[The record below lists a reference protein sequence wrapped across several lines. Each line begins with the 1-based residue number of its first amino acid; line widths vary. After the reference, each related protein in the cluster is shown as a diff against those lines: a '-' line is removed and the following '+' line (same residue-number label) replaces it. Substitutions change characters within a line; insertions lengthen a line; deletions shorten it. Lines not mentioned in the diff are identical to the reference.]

1 MWDKQ
6 KAYSKIHTDLK
17 TLNVNELKIPTKDYQ
32 KHSFK

>member
-17 TLNVNELKIPTKDYQ
+17 TLSVNGLKIPTKRL
-32 KHSFK
+32 SEAFF